1 MALVPMPNPRV
12 FFDISIG
19 GRNAGRMIFELF
31 MDKLP
36 YTSEN
41 FRALCTGAVREPRW
55 DMALA
60 GETGLG
66 YYLRPRWYKDTPIH
80 RIKTGFMCQGGN
92 FNTGNSYGGESIYG
106 QYMRDESYAYLHSKR
121 GVLGMAKTRF
131 KHSNGSQFYITFRP
145 CSHLD
150 DKMVVF
156 GHLEYGEE
164 VLDAIEEQGS
174 MLGRPKRPVSIFNCG
189 EIPLDCIYDPELDN
203 PVRRDTSLYI
213 VKTVSA
219 RSGPCERRQD
229 RERPI
234 FRQEQWDREQSS
246 KRVIPDE
253 VYKRAQY
260 NF

>member
-1 MALVPMPNPRV
+1 MNIVPIPNPRV
-12 FFDISIG
+12 FFDIAIG

-31 MDKLP
+31 MDRLP
-36 YTSEN
+36 YTCEN
-41 FRALCTGAVREPRW
+41 FRALCT
-55 DMALA
+55 

-80 RIKTGFMCQGGN
+80 RIKPGFICQGGN

-131 KHSNGSQFYITFRP
+131 KNSNASQFYITFKP

-150 DKMVVF
+150 NKMVVF
-156 GHLEYGEE
+156 GHLEYGED
-164 VLDAIEEQGS
+164 VLDAIENQGT
-174 MLGRPKRPVSIFNCG
+174 MLGRPKRPVTIFNCG
-189 EIPLDCIYDPELDN
+189 EIPLDCIYDPEINN
-203 PVRRDTSLYI
+203 PVRKDSTLYVVNTNREKPTFCEERWQAETS
-213 VKTVSA
+213 
-219 RSGPCERRQD
+219 C
-229 RERPI
+229 
-234 FRQEQWDREQSS
+234 

-253 VYKRAQY
+253 VYKRAHF